1 MSDFNIVDGV
11 ILAIVI
17 VSSLLAYSRGLV
29 RELMSIAAWIIAA
42 FLAYFFCSRSFTICS
57 RNSLYGPIL
66 SDSCCELA
74 ILASFAA
81 VFAIALMLVSI
92 FTPLLS
98 VVINKTA
105 LNRPDQA
112 MGFIFGVLRGI
123 ALIAIS
129 FFAYQTILSSGTFII
144 LEESQSARVFA
155 GMANNIAEK
164 NPEKALGWLTIQ
176 YEELVFG
183 LCKLD
188 FI

>member
-29 RELMSIAAWIIAA
+29 RELMSIAAWVIAA
-42 FLAYFFCSRSFTICS
+42 FLAYFLAPEVLPFVQEIP
-57 RNSLYGPIL
+57 YIGPIL
-66 SDSCCELA
+66 SDSCELA

-81 VFAIALMLVSI
+81 VFAIALMLVSF

-112 MGFIFGVLRGI
+112 LGFIFGVLRGI

-129 FFAYQTILSSGTFII
+129 FFAYQSILSSDTFTI
-144 LEESQSARVFA
+144 LEESHSARVFE
-155 GMANNIAEK
+155 GMTNNIAEK
-164 NPEKALGWLTIQ
+164 NPEKALVWLTTQ
-176 YEELVFG
+176 YEELVSI
-183 LCKLD
+183 CAKKS
-188 FI
+188 

>member
-1 MSDFNIVDGV
+1 MSELNIVDGV

-17 VSSLLAYSRGLV
+17 ISSLLAYSRGLV

-42 FLAYFFCSRSFTICS
+42 FLAYFLAPEVLPFVPEIP
-57 RNSLYGPIL
+57 YIGPIL
-66 SDSCCELA
+66 SDSCELA

-81 VFAIALMLVSI
+81 VFAIALMLVSF

-112 MGFIFGVLRGI
+112 LGFIFGVLRGI

-129 FFAYQTILSSGTFII
+129 FFAYQTILSSGTFLI
-144 LEESQSARVFA
+144 LEESQSARLFG
-155 GMANNIAEK
+155 GMAKDIAEK
-164 NPEKALGWLTIQ
+164 NPEKALGWLTVQ
-176 YEELVFG
+176 YEELVSVC
-183 LCKLD
+183 LN
-188 FI
+188 

>member
-42 FLAYFFCSRSFTICS
+42 FFAYFFAPEVLPFIQEIP
-57 RNSLYGPIL
+57 YIGPIL
-66 SDSCCELA
+66 SDSCELA

-81 VFAIALMLVSI
+81 VFAIALMLISF

-98 VVINKTA
+98 VVINKTS
-105 LNRPDQA
+105 LNKPDQA
-112 MGFIFGVLRGI
+112 LGFIFGVLRGI

-155 GMANNIAEK
+155 GMANDIAEK

-176 YEELVFG
+176 YEELVSV
-183 LCKLD
+183 CVN
-188 FI
+188 

>member
-42 FLAYFFCSRSFTICS
+42 FVGYFFAPEVLPFVQEIP
-57 RNSLYGPIL
+57 YIGPVL
-66 SDSCCELA
+66 SDSCELA
-74 ILASFAA
+74 ILTSFAA
-81 VFAIALMLVSI
+81 VFAIALMLISF

-98 VVINKTA
+98 FVINKTS
-105 LNRPDQA
+105 LNKPDQA
-112 MGFIFGVLRGI
+112 LGFIFGVLRGI

-129 FFAYQTILSSGTFII
+129 FFAYQTILGSGTFII
-144 LEESQSARVFA
+144 LEESQSARVFE

-164 NPEKALGWLTIQ
+164 KPEKALGWLTIQ
-176 YEELVFG
+176 YEDLVSV
-183 LCKLD
+183 C
-188 FI
+188 IN